1 MTYAQRNNL
10 TMLVIL
16 MLLMGGSLFWYRAE
30 KKTLRNVKV
39 KFAELKARLAGDMEV
54 THTFRLFT
62 SQRDS
67 LMALMEQLP
76 KKLIFEREPAFSL
89 RYINQLIKNNR
100 LNIDFDFFLSSKK
113 DNKSFTTYTYKLTG
127 ETDYP
132 NFYSLVWLLTKYPIL
147 YQIKNVTLKRNST
160 ENDQITFTMVLQS
173 YAMNGG
179 GSQQSPFKARLASL
193 RWAQE
198 FSHNA
203 FKVALPPKPKVI
215 QPRPKPVVKRVEPP
229 EPPGLLDVTRS
240 RLIAIAAD
248 QIYVRDQNGEMKSL
262 RVGDRVKRGFLVQI
276 DPLNNRAYFRLRTP
290 NGGSRVV
297 TMNLVYK

>member
-10 TMLVIL
+10 TMLVLLI
-16 MLLMGGSLFWYRAE
+16 LLMGISLFWYRSE
-30 KKTLRNVKV
+30 KQTLQKVKV
-39 KFAELKARLAGDMEV
+39 KYAELKARLDGDIEV
-54 THTFRLFT
+54 THTYKLFT

-67 LMALMEQLP
+67 LMALMEQFP

-89 RYINQLIKNNR
+89 RYINWLIKNNR
-100 LNIDFDFFLSSKK
+100 LDIDFDFFLSSKK
-113 DNKSFTTYTYKLTG
+113 ANKSFTTYTYTLTG
-127 ETDYP
+127 ESDYP
-132 NFYSLVWLLTKYPIL
+132 NFCSLVWLLTEYPIL
-147 YQIKNVTLKRNST
+147 YQIKNVTLKRSNST
-160 ENDQITFTMVLQS
+160 SDQLQFTMVLQS

-193 RWAQE
+193 RWVQE

-203 FKVALPPKPKVI
+203 FKVVLPPKPKPI
-215 QPRPKPVVKRVEPP
+215 QPRPKPVVRRVEPP

-248 QIYVRDQNGEMKSL
+248 QIYVKDQNGEMKAL
-262 RVGDRVKRGFLVQI
+262 RVGDRVKRGFLIQI

-297 TMNLVYK
+297 TMDLVYK